1 MQMHI
6 PHSLVVLV
14 VSLGIFASAT
24 PHFGVP
30 QACPFEQVVVPVD
43 VVNTCPQPVCPRIV
57 LVR

>member
-14 VSLGIFASAT
+14 VSLGLFASAT
-24 PHFGVP
+24 PQFGVP

-43 VVNTCPQPVCPRIV
+43 VVNTCPQPVCPSIV
-57 LVR
+57 PAR

>member
-24 PHFGVP
+24 PQFGAT

-57 LVR
+57 LVG